1 MGKVFSVRKPY
12 LVQEHVYV
20 ASFSCKIFVLSEKH
34 KAYHQK
40 DEALAKD
47 GFKKFMKYEPCNYAG
62 CRYSKA
68 ANHIHCIR
76 PGKSQFRS
84 QRYFQIEFIHGIS
97 SSDLI

>member
-1 MGKVFSVRKPY
+1 MFSVGKTIFS
-12 LVQEHVYV
+12 VKQIVYV
-20 ASFSCKIFVLSEKH
+20 ASFVNKMFLLSEKH

-76 PGKSQFRS
+76 PGKSLT
-84 QRYFQIEFIHGIS
+84 Y
-97 SSDLI
+97 LI